1 MNELAENA
9 IVKTAPSKL
18 AGWKFGDGHPAGNL
32 PTEEKKVEYDELV
45 EFYKK
50 KLLERYMM
58 CDPERRR
65 LIELIRCADTE
76 TVGELLAIMERKEH
90 REGA

>member
-1 MNELAENA
+1 M
-9 IVKTAPSKL
+9 
-18 AGWKFGDGHPAGNL
+18 
-32 PTEEKKVEYDELV
+32 EYDELV

-65 LIELIRCADTE
+65 LIELIRGADTE